1 MHHFQNDSSTKVY
14 LYQPRAFNAQVEVA
28 GVCCEYEGRILLLRR
43 HADKIEGLTWGLPAG
58 KLEAGEKPLE
68 AALRELKE
76 EAGFEAPPEALK
88 FVAPFYVRRPEID
101 FIFHMFF
108 LPLAELPLLNISTHE
123 HIDSCWLTL
132 QEGLRL
138 PLISGGPEILEYF
151 YLWRK
156 NLKSLNAP

>member
-1 MHHFQNDSSTKVY
+1 MTTKVY
-14 LYQPRAFNAQVEVA
+14 LYKPRDFASQMEAA

-43 HADKIEGLTWGLPAG
+43 HAEKIEGLTWGLPAG

-76 EAGFEAPPEALK
+76 EAGFEVPKEAMK
-88 FVAPFYVRRPEID
+88 FVAPFYVRRSDLD

-108 LPLAELPLLNISTHE
+108 LPLAELPLLNISPVE
-123 HIDSCWLTL
+123 HIESCWLTL
-132 QEGLRL
+132 EEGLKL

-156 NLKSLNAP
+156 NLKSSNAL